1 MENNK
6 TDPVNRFLADAK
18 SRAQTHDID
27 MLVFGNEAADLDSV
41 VSAIGLAWVLGNGRK
56 SCSALPLIPIKRD
69 DFRLKTESRW
79 VLSQTG
85 IDAENLFFQDDV
97 LPLNTLMSRARAL
110 ALVDHNRLANGFSK
124 HEKKVRLIMDHHED
138 LNLYPKAL
146 RRIEPVG
153 SCATL
158 VGQDLINGSGGGS
171 GGGTARGIP
180 GNLAA
185 LLLGAI
191 LIDTVNLDPKAG
203 RATPRDHAVAKHLQ
217 PIAGLDT
224 DGFYQGIRAAKSDI
238 RDMDTRDLL
247 RRDCKTF
254 QFNKVTCTV
263 ASVPLALEQWM
274 ERDMGL
280 ASGIETYAREMQAD
294 ILMTMNT
301 QRIPEFSRGIA
312 VFCKSPVLFTTISA
326 MLASN
331 LDLEIIPPPQ
341 GFNCG
346 GVHFFRQG
354 NLSLSRKKLEPMLS
368 RYFSKCEH
376 LH

>member
-1 MENNK
+1 MGNNK
-6 TDPVNRFLADAK
+6 TDLVNRFLSDAK
-18 SRAQTHDID
+18 SRAQTQDID

-41 VSAIGLAWVLGNGRK
+41 VSAIGLAWVLENGK
-56 SCSALPLIPIKRD
+56 KPCSALPLIPIKRD

-85 IDAENLFFQDDV
+85 IDAEPLFFLDDV
-97 LPLNTLMSRARAL
+97 LPLDTLMSRVRGL

-124 HEKKVRLIMDHHED
+124 YEEKVRLIMDHHED
-138 LNLYPKAL
+138 LKLYPNAL
-146 RRIEPVG
+146 GRIEPVG

-158 VGQDLINGSGGGS
+158 VGEDLINGRGGGAA
-171 GGGTARGIP
+171 GEIP

-191 LIDTVNLDPKAG
+191 LIDTVNLDPNAG
-203 RATPRDHAVAKHLQ
+203 RATPRDHAVATHLQ
-217 PIAGLDT
+217 SIAGLDT

-238 RDMDTRDLL
+238 RDMNTRDLL

-274 ERDMGL
+274 KRDMGL
-280 ASGIETYAREMQAD
+280 ANGIETYAKEMQAD

-312 VFCKSPVLFTTISA
+312 VFCKSPLLFTTISA

-341 GFNCG
+341 GFDCG

-354 NLSLSRKKLEPMLS
+354 NLRLSRKKLEPMLDK
-368 RYFSKCEH
+368 YFSKLEQPY
-376 LH
+376 

>member
-1 MENNK
+1 MGNNK
-6 TDPVNRFLADAK
+6 TDPVNRFLSDARNWAK
-18 SRAQTHDID
+18 HHDID
-27 MLVFGNEAADLDSV
+27 ILVFGNEAADLDSV
-41 VSAIGLAWVLGNGRK
+41 VSAIGLAWVLGNGK
-56 SCSALPLIPIKRD
+56 KPCAALPLIPIKRD

-79 VLSQTG
+79 MLSQTG
-85 IDAENLFFQDDV
+85 IDAETLFFLDDV
-97 LPLNTLMSRARAL
+97 LPLDTRMSRVRGL

-124 HEKKVRLIMDHHED
+124 YEEKVIFIMDHHED
-138 LNLYPKAL
+138 LKLYPNAL
-146 RRIEPVG
+146 GRIEPVG

-158 VGQDLINGSGGGS
+158 VGEDLINGCVGGAAGE
-171 GGGTARGIP
+171 IP

-203 RATPRDHAVAKHLQ
+203 RATPRDYAVAKHLQ
-217 PIAGLDT
+217 SIAGLDT

-312 VFCKSPVLFTTISA
+312 VFCKSPVLLTTISA

-331 LDLEIIPPPQ
+331 LDLEIISPPQ
-341 GFNCG
+341 GFDCG
-346 GVHFFRQG
+346 DVHFFRQG
-354 NLSLSRKKLEPMLS
+354 NLRLSRKKLEPMLD
-368 RYFSKCEH
+368 RYFSKLEQPH
-376 LH
+376 

>member
-1 MENNK
+1 MGNNK
-6 TDPVNRFLADAK
+6 TDPVNRFLSDAK

-41 VSAIGLAWVLGNGRK
+41 VSAIGLAWALKNARK
-56 SCSALPLIPIKRD
+56 SCSALPLIPIKRE

-85 IDAENLFFQDDV
+85 IDAEKLFFQDDV
-97 LPLNTLMSRARAL
+97 LPLDTLMSRVRGL

-124 HEKKVRLIMDHHED
+124 YQDKVRLIMDHHED
-138 LNLYPKAL
+138 LRLYPHAL

-158 VGQDLINGSGGGS
+158 VGQDLINGRGGAAGE
-171 GGGTARGIP
+171 IP
-180 GNLAA
+180 GNLAV

-203 RATPRDHAVAKHLQ
+203 RATPRDHAVATHLQ
-217 PIAGLDT
+217 PLAGLDT

-238 RDMDTRDLL
+238 REMGTRDLL
-247 RRDCKTF
+247 KRDCKTF

-280 ASGIETYAREMQAD
+280 AKGIETYAREMQAD

-341 GFNCG
+341 GFDCG
-346 GVHFFRQG
+346 DVHFFRQG
-354 NLSLSRKKLEPMLS
+354 NLSLSRKKLEPMLD
-368 RYFSKCEH
+368 RYFSKREH
-376 LH
+376 PH